1 MPALPKIAV
10 YLSSHGYG
18 HTIRTAAI
26 LERVFRR
33 RPVSLTVIGSAPSW
47 LWPETLRTAIT
58 KRIDTT
64 TDAGVVQSDEVT
76 VDRAATKTLI
86 EHWQRGYAAKVEE
99 ETRRLC
105 DGFDLVVADVPPLAF
120 DAAYEAGVDSVAIAN
135 FSWDWIYQEMGLSG
149 AALEAQ
155 RAYELAGC
163 LIDVAPSAPMT
174 AFANR
179 VELGLVGRRA
189 PDRADA
195 RRLLGTRDDE
205 SLVLLAFRAAGN
217 SLLQLP
223 EPSNGLKYAMQG
235 RPAGRDDVVE
245 IPGTTSFV
253 NALGA
258 CDAVVAKPGYGILGD
273 IGLNGLRILYTDRK
287 GFPEDP
293 VLVNWLQGR
302 TGSAPIRLEDLAG
315 GSWLKPMRELLEQ
328 PAPAQETD
336 EASEA
341 AAACILDRLS

>member
-1 MPALPKIAV
+1 LPALPKIAV

-26 LERVFRR
+26 LERVFTR
-33 RPVSLTVIGSAPSW
+33 RPVSLTVVGSAPNW

-58 KRIDTT
+58 TRIDTP
-64 TDAGVVQSDEVT
+64 TDVGVVQTDEVT

-86 EHWQRGYAAKVEE
+86 EQWQRGYAVKVEE
-99 ETRRLC
+99 ETRRLR

-120 DAAYEAGVDSVAIAN
+120 DAAYAVGVPSVAIAT
-135 FSWDWIYQEMGLSG
+135 FSWDWIYEEMGLSG
-149 AALEAQ
+149 AASDA
-155 RAYELAGC
+155 RHAYERAGC

-205 SLVLLAFRAAGN
+205 SLVLVAFRAAGD

-223 EPSNGLKYAMQG
+223 EPSKGIKYAMQG

-245 IPGTTSFV
+245 ISGSTTFM
-253 NALGA
+253 NALAA
-258 CDAVVAKPGYGILGD
+258 CDLVVAKPGYGILGD
-273 IGLNGLRILYTDRK
+273 VGLNGLRILYTDRK

-293 VLVNWLQGR
+293 VLVNWLRSR
-302 TGSAPIRLEDLAG
+302 TGSARIRLEELAG
-315 GSWLKPMRELLEQ
+315 GCWLKPMRELLEQ
-328 PAPAQETD
+328 PVPVAETD
-336 EASEA
+336 EASQA